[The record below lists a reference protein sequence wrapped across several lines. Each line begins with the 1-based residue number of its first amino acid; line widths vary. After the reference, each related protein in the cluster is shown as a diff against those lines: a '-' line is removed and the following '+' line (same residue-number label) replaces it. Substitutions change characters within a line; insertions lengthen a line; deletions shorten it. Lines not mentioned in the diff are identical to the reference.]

1 MTAIEIRF
9 PAGRFHATP
18 WGRHVNEGAVEW
30 PPSPW
35 RLLRALV
42 ATWKRKAPELA
53 DDESMSSLLSALCS
67 PPRFALPPATCGHTR
82 HYMPWFK
89 KGPGDKTLVFDPFVV
104 VDRETPVVILWPNL
118 MLTEGDRELLKTLMP
133 LVSTLGRA
141 ESWCEGGLIDSP
153 AAANQWLDEG
163 FRRKNRY
170 LYSIPS
176 NDSAADGEVVR
187 VLAVDPLTA
196 FGNEAFF
203 APAKKQPKKGP
214 PKTERTAPL
223 YEPDWHLCQET
234 LWLHQQR
241 LSMPPG
247 ARWINYERPR
257 QALAPPAARP
267 SERRE
272 RPKMQVARFALDSAV
287 LPLITDTLRV
297 AESARFNLMGIHG
310 RQTTKDGIKGKS
322 RIFSGKEDDGT
333 RVLTHGHCFYLPTD
347 EDHDGRIDHLTL
359 FAADGF
365 DTADLQ
371 AIDSLRVLKSRDRD
385 DSGHSLQTILLGVG
399 SALEF
404 SPGPLKPS
412 TTWVSATPFLA
423 PDHPKDRG
431 RLRDTERGGNDPHRF
446 LLHQV
451 RKELSRWLERAKLHI
466 PVESIAVELLV
477 DEFGITRRLDFKSNT
492 LKERAIQFRRFRQ
505 KQGDDGGRRIAGFFR
520 IQFPAELKGPLALG
534 YSSHFG
540 IGLFVPVAGNSGAS
554 S

>member
-1 MTAIEIRF
+1 MTAIELRF

-223 YEPDWHLCQET
+223 
-234 LWLHQQR
+234 
-241 LSMPPG
+241 
-247 ARWINYERPR
+247 
-257 QALAPPAARP
+257 
-267 SERRE
+267 
-272 RPKMQVARFALDSAV
+272 
-287 LPLITDTLRV
+287 
-297 AESARFNLMGIHG
+297 
-310 RQTTKDGIKGKS
+310 
-322 RIFSGKEDDGT
+322 
-333 RVLTHGHCFYLPTD
+333 
-347 EDHDGRIDHLTL
+347 
-359 FAADGF
+359 
-365 DTADLQ
+365 
-371 AIDSLRVLKSRDRD
+371 
-385 DSGHSLQTILLGVG
+385 
-399 SALEF
+399 
-404 SPGPLKPS
+404 
-412 TTWVSATPFLA
+412 
-423 PDHPKDRG
+423 
-431 RLRDTERGGNDPHRF
+431 
-446 LLHQV
+446 
-451 RKELSRWLERAKLHI
+451 
-466 PVESIAVELLV
+466 
-477 DEFGITRRLDFKSNT
+477 
-492 LKERAIQFRRFRQ
+492 
-505 KQGDDGGRRIAGFFR
+505 
-520 IQFPAELKGPLALG
+520 
-534 YSSHFG
+534 
-540 IGLFVPVAGNSGAS
+540 
-554 S
+554 